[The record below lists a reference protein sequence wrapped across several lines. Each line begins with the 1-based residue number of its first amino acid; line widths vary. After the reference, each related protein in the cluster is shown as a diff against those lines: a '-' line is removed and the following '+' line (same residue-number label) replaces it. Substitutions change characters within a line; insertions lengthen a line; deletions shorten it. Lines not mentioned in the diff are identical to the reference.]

1 MDNAAVP
8 FSEVKAR
15 ASIQRRRLPL
25 SRKSLLKFPSGL
37 IPIYLQAQQKW
48 IGLRIKRPTSH
59 IQQSIQNIISYMHN
73 IRLLKLVC
81 LADSYQLRSIQR
93 ASQERYRCLKPYAD
107 FEVALWIYV
116 ECQDSHGSS
125 HTKGDTVRCIQAGCV
140 TKWKTLFNFIK
151 REVEMPKN

>member
-81 LADSYQLRSIQR
+81 LAARQR
-93 ASQERYRCLKPYAD
+93 
-107 FEVALWIYV
+107 LW
-116 ECQDSHGSS
+116 SHHG
-125 HTKGDTVRCIQAGCV
+125 TFA
-140 TKWKTLFNFIK
+140 KTLISCGQYNEPHK
-151 REVEMPKN
+151 RDIDV

>member
-81 LADSYQLRSIQR
+81 LAAAVNTTSLTREISM
-93 ASQERYRCLKPYAD
+93 
-107 FEVALWIYV
+107 F
-116 ECQDSHGSS
+116 
-125 HTKGDTVRCIQAGCV
+125 
-140 TKWKTLFNFIK
+140 KTLCRLRGGSMDI
-151 REVEMPKN
+151 RRMPGQPWFVSH